1 MRAAAL
7 YRMRFLIGIAA
18 LAAFMYPASAGAW
31 VLTDLN
37 DFNLTQSTVTYG
49 TYSIS
54 ASGDGSA
61 SFRWLDSPSKD
72 TVISGNSCI
81 DGSLL
86 SAARSIPAG
95 DVDYYGLF
103 GGRGTGFCFMVRGR
117 VATGQGSMTYY
128 DGRIRR

>member
-1 MRAAAL
+1 MRS
-7 YRMRFLIGIAA
+7 LIGIAA
-18 LAAFMYPASAGAW
+18 LAALAFPANAGAW

-54 ASGDGSA
+54 TSGDGSA

-72 TVISGNSCI
+72 TVVSGNSCI
-81 DGSLL
+81 DRSLL

-103 GGRGTGFCFMVRGR
+103 GGRSSGFCFMVRGR